1 LYPVSDIRF
10 VITEGAKLQAQHE
23 FVKRDVGESRTD
35 MRDVRDRLA
44 RLETRVD
51 HLPSKGFIVVVVTTA
66 LIIIGGLITVA
77 PKIQA
82 LLFTDAAF
90 HGSAAV
96 A

>member
-1 LYPVSDIRF
+1 
-10 VITEGAKLQAQHE
+10 
-23 FVKRDVGESRTD
+23 
-35 MRDVRDRLA
+35 LA

-96 A
+96 APSQKIQ